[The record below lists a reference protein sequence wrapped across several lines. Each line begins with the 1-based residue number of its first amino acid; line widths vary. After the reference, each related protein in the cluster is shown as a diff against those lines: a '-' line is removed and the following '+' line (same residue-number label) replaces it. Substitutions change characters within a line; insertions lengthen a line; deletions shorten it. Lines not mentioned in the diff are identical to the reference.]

1 MKYQLE
7 IIPLSNF
14 QDEHLEV
21 FRSELELKNWLVD
34 NDFKSHVKFIY
45 YQGFISPAGDIA
57 IWRIQQ

>member
-7 IIPLSNF
+7 IIPLGSF

-21 FRSELELKNWLVD
+21 FHSELELKNWLID
-34 NDFKSHVKFIY
+34 KDFKSHVKFTD

-57 IWRIQQ
+57 IWRTQ